1 MSKIAILGSGKVGSA
16 TGMGFA
22 QLGHDVLF
30 CDINPQRITELA
42 KQGLNVTDDTAQAIL
57 KTDISF
63 VCVPT
68 PADENLKY
76 VIRVVKE
83 IAEGLKRTKR
93 WHLVVIK
100 STVIPLTT
108 EKIIL
113 PILQTSNSNFGLC
126 MNPEFLTEIATTWT
140 KDLQYHRDFWSK
152 ERIVIGEFNQRSGDT
167 LAELYK
173 PLKAPIFR
181 MDLRTA
187 EMCKYAANLMLTT
200 KISYWNEIGLVCS
213 KLDIDSNLVAQ
224 ITALDNRIGKYG
236 TIHGMAFGGS
246 CLSKDLSAFIT
257 FAKVYE
263 NVELLPAVQSVNE
276 YMKEK
281 YGVRE

>member
-1 MSKIAILGSGKVGSA
+1 LSKIAILGSGKVGSA

-30 CDINPQRITELA
+30 CDINPNRISELA

-68 PADENLKY
+68 PAGENLKY
-76 VIRVVKE
+76 VVRVVKE

-113 PILQTSNSNFGLC
+113 PILQASSSNFGLC
-126 MNPEFLTEIATTWT
+126 MNPEFLTEIATTWS

-152 ERIVIGEFNQRSGDT
+152 ERIVIGELNQRSGDT
-167 LAELYK
+167 LSEIYK

-187 EMCKYAANLMLTT
+187 EMCKYAANLMLAT
-200 KISYWNEIGLVCS
+200 KISYWNEMGLVCGE
-213 KLDIDSNLVAQ
+213 LGIDSNLVAQ

-236 TIHGMAFGGS
+236 TIHGKAFGGA
-246 CLSKDLSAFIT
+246 CLPKDLSAFVE
-257 FAKVYE
+257 FAKVHW
-263 NVELLPAVQSVNE
+263 NIELLPAVQSVNE
-276 YMKEK
+276 FMREN